1 MGPSASTRRSTPTTR
16 FASGP
21 SASRDGVPRDATS
34 SPTSTTMRW
43 ATRQRTPFASGSWR
57 PPDRLTVANET
68 SNAFA
73 AVCSGARC
81 GASVRASPTG
91 GRAMSKLI
99 HVIEAAT
106 RDARRAEALLN
117 EADARRALRIDPDG
131 ALLAFELRAGA
142 IGDDSGKREE
152 RIARRDRGVR
162 AARRNAALG

>member
-1 MGPSASTRRSTPTTR
+1 
-16 FASGP
+16 
-21 SASRDGVPRDATS
+21 
-34 SPTSTTMRW
+34 
-43 ATRQRTPFASGSWR
+43 
-57 PPDRLTVANET
+57 
-68 SNAFA
+68 
-73 AVCSGARC
+73 
-81 GASVRASPTG
+81 
-91 GRAMSKLI
+91 MSKLI

-152 RIARRDRGVR
+152 RIAQRDRGVR

>member
-1 MGPSASTRRSTPTTR
+1 MGPSACTRRSIPTTH

-34 SPTSTTMRW
+34 SPTSTTTRW
-43 ATRQRTPFASGSWR
+43 ATRRRTRFACGSWPR
-57 PPDRLTVANET
+57 VDCRLGDIHGVR
-68 SNAFA
+68 
-73 AVCSGARC
+73 RC
-81 GASVRASPTG
+81 LFRCAPRCERQRITEG

-99 HVIEAAT
+99 RVIEAAA

-131 ALLAFELRAGA
+131 ALLTFELRAGA
-142 IGDDSGKREE
+142 IGDETGEREE
-152 RIARRDRGVR
+152 RILRRDRGVR